1 MSPLR
6 SSTNYTERLFWSNP
20 PGAPVA
26 RLDLVSFLIGL
37 VLLPF
42 FVWAWIKHDA
52 DEDAAAALSI
62 AAWLVIGVCGLAAA
76 WYAFG

>member
-1 MSPLR
+1 MALYRAIGSR
-6 SSTNYTERLFWSNP
+6 
-20 PGAPVA
+20 APA
-26 RLDLVSFLIGL
+26 RLRLVSLIIGL

-42 FVWAWIKHDA
+42 FVWSWIKRDA

-62 AAWLVIGVCGLAAA
+62 AAWIVIGVSATAAA

>member
-1 MSPLR
+1 MSLI
-6 SSTNYTERLFWSNP
+6 
-20 PGAPVA
+20 
-26 RLDLVSFLIGL
+26 IGL

-42 FVWAWIKHDA
+42 FVWSWIKRDA

-62 AAWLVIGVCGLAAA
+62 AAWIVIGVSATAAA

>member
-1 MSPLR
+1 M
-6 SSTNYTERLFWSNP
+6 
-20 PGAPVA
+20 
-26 RLDLVSFLIGL
+26 SFLIGL

-42 FVWAWIKHDA
+42 FVWSWIKHDA

-62 AAWLVIGVCGLAAA
+62 AAWMVIGVSAIAAF

>member
-1 MSPLR
+1 MS
-6 SSTNYTERLFWSNP
+6 FI
-20 PGAPVA
+20 
-26 RLDLVSFLIGL
+26 IGL

-42 FVWAWIKHDA
+42 FVWSWIKHDA

-62 AAWLVIGVCGLAAA
+62 AAWMVIGVSAMAAV

>member
-1 MSPLR
+1 MGGTLPPVRLLR
-6 SSTNYTERLFWSNP
+6 PRRL
-20 PGAPVA
+20 A

-42 FVWAWIKHDA
+42 FVWSWIKHDA

-62 AAWLVIGVCGLAAA
+62 AAWMVIGLSAMGAV

>member
-1 MSPLR
+1 MGGTLPPASLLR
-6 SSTNYTERLFWSNP
+6 RHSL
-20 PGAPVA
+20 A

-42 FVWAWIKHDA
+42 FVWSWIKHDA

-62 AAWLVIGVCGLAAA
+62 AAWMVIGVSAMAAI